1 MTEKFII
8 NYRHLIVLGRGQERP
23 DAAALPI
30 ESNEVVLSS
39 DAAPGRFR
47 GRSLNRVT
55 LVGVKRS
62 ALPLDVDGAIERSTV
77 TYQNETG
84 QSVPFVEI

>member
-1 MTEKFII
+1 MTEKFHI
-8 NYRHLIVLGRGQERP
+8 NYRHLIVLGRGVER
-23 DAAALPI
+23 DESVLPV
-30 ESNEVVLSS
+30 EPNEVVLSS
-39 DAAPGRFR
+39 DAHAGRFR
-47 GRSLNRVT
+47 GRSVNRVT

-62 ALPLDVDGAIERSTV
+62 ALPLEVEGAIWRSTV